1 MPTRGAPRHGSGKG
15 DERLAALLGRG
26 RELEAA
32 AGAPSATLS
41 AVQPVVTLRGVTKRF
56 GALVALDAIDLDIE
70 GGEIFALLGP
80 NGAGKTTLI
89 SIVAGL
95 LRASAGEVTVLG
107 NDVVRDYRLTRRAIG
122 LVPQEINFDPFFT
135 VEETLRIQAGYF
147 DVRLGEERLLELL
160 RALDLE
166 AKRRTNSRALSGG
179 MKRRLLIGKALVHE
193 PRVLFLDEPTA
204 GVDVELRR
212 SLWRYVRTLRDR
224 GTTIVLTTHYLE
236 EAEELA
242 DRVGVI
248 DGGRLLVVERKDALL
263 CRHGAKTLRLALA
276 RPIAAPPPSLAS
288 LGARAIAE
296 GTAIEVEVPAGAPA
310 GPVLAAVAAAGL
322 AVEDVDV
329 RRTTLEDIF
338 VRLVSGRAREGAA

>member
-1 MPTRGAPRHGSGKG
+1 V
-15 DERLAALLGRG
+15 L
-26 RELEAA
+26 
-32 AGAPSATLS
+32 
-41 AVQPVVTLRGVTKRF
+41 LRGVEKRF
-56 GALVALDAIDLDIE
+56 GAFQALAGVDLDIE
-70 GGEIFALLGP
+70 RGEIFALLGP

-95 LRASAGEVTVLG
+95 LRASAGTVTVLG
-107 NDVVRDYRLTRRAIG
+107 RDVVKDYQFTRRAIG

-147 DVRLGEERLLELL
+147 GIRLSEARLVELL
-160 RALDLE
+160 SALDLT
-166 AKRRTNSRALSGG
+166 AKRSTNSRALSGG

-212 SLWRYVRTLRDR
+212 ALWRYVRTLRER

-248 DGGRLLVVERKDALL
+248 DDGRLVVVEEKRALL
-263 CRHGAKTLRLALA
+263 ARHGTT
-276 RPIAAPPPSLAS
+276 SL
-288 LGARAIAE
+288 E
-296 GTAIEVEVPAGAPA
+296 EV
-310 GPVLAAVAAAGL
+310 
-322 AVEDVDV
+322 
-329 RRTTLEDIF
+329 F
-338 VRLVSGRAREGAA
+338 VRLVSPERGGK

>member
-1 MPTRGAPRHGSGKG
+1 VA
-15 DERLAALLGRG
+15 D
-26 RELEAA
+26 
-32 AGAPSATLS
+32 
-41 AVQPVVTLRGVTKRF
+41 PVVLLRGVEKRF
-56 GALVALDAIDLDIE
+56 GAFQALAGVDLDIE
-70 GGEIFALLGP
+70 RGEIFALLGP

-95 LRASAGEVTVLG
+95 LRASAGTVTVLG
-107 NDVVRDYRLTRRAIG
+107 RDVVKDYQFTRRAIG

-147 DVRLGEERLLELL
+147 GIRLSEARLVELL
-160 RALDLE
+160 SALDLT
-166 AKRRTNSRALSGG
+166 AKRSTNSRALSGG

-212 SLWRYVRTLRDR
+212 ALWRYVRTLRER

-248 DGGRLLVVERKDALL
+248 DDGRLVVVEEKRALL
-263 CRHGAKTLRLALA
+263 ARHGTT
-276 RPIAAPPPSLAS
+276 SL
-288 LGARAIAE
+288 E
-296 GTAIEVEVPAGAPA
+296 EV
-310 GPVLAAVAAAGL
+310 
-322 AVEDVDV
+322 
-329 RRTTLEDIF
+329 F
-338 VRLVSGRAREGAA
+338 VRLVSPERGGK